1 MIFKPVNE
9 KRNKENSTNPWKGWE
24 EEMHEKKDG
33 KLKTQNKAAGIGL
46 SVSNVTV
53 NMNCICLFHK
63 R

>member
-1 MIFKPVNE
+1 MKRGTKKIPLIHE
-9 KRNKENSTNPWKGWE
+9 KAGKKKCK
-24 EEMHEKKDG
+24 HEKKDG